1 MEKVLSD
8 DTFLFWD
15 LRPGGLKPAISPESS
30 ASELAKPDES
40 TAAPQTQGAPSAK
53 PAAKAAEAQPSQA
66 QAQPAGA
73 SPAPAASA
81 TKPAS
86 MTAASPAP
94 AEMQGT
100 PEKEGLA
107 GATPNE
113 NEKAQVPSP
122 MPQSKAVA
130 QASQAHIAQAPLPQR
145 AEPQGLDAHQG
156 GIVHAEPQV
165 GDAAAMQPQA
175 AVPPAFGDPS
185 GDPSAPSYPGWHLRK
200 KRADVFVDLQSG
212 VPFLKPLC
220 DYLKSKGLSV
230 LGYDQGLHYLPYD
243 VLLADKARL
252 HGEGRSAALDGGKA
266 AVWVFLKREFAGR
279 L

>member
-15 LRPGGLKPAISPESS
+15 LRPGGLKPAISPDS
-30 ASELAKPDES
+30 AAFELAKPDES
-40 TAAPQTQGAPSAK
+40 PAAPQTQGAPSAK
-53 PAAKAAEAQPSQA
+53 AAAKAAEAQALQA
-66 QAQPAGA
+66 HAQPAGA

-81 TKPAS
+81 MKPAS
-86 MTAASPAP
+86 MTAASPAS
-94 AEMQGT
+94 AAMHEIS
-100 PEKEGLA
+100 EEEGLA
-107 GATPNE
+107 GVTP
-113 NEKAQVPSP
+113 NEKAQAPSP
-122 MPQSKAVA
+122 MPQSKVAA
-130 QASQAHIAQAPLPQR
+130 QASQAHIEQVPLPQR
-145 AEPQGLDAHQG
+145 AEPQGLDANQG
-156 GIVHAEPQV
+156 GIVHAEPQMPE
-165 GDAAAMQPQA
+165 AAAMRPQA

-212 VPFLKPLC
+212 APFLKPLC

-243 VLLADKARL
+243 VILADKARL

-266 AVWVFLKREFAGR
+266 AVWTFLKREFAGR